1 MYMNHHEIPAT
12 LSALYQQNQQRSS
25 SVNSSSSSTSSSSSS
40 SSSSATSPPSL
51 SPPQTSA
58 AKCLNL
64 AALAPPA
71 PTNYVHLPYYYPTAS
86 TNTTTFS
93 SPFSTSAL
101 RGAAT
106 TAYPT
111 TGSILGSTFFTALDP
126 NSTGTFNSN
135 SISFQKYPKLT
146 F

>member
-1 MYMNHHEIPAT
+1 MNHHEIPAT
-12 LSALYQQNQQRSS
+12 LSAAALYQQNQQRSS
-25 SVNSSSSSTSSSSSS
+25 SVNSSSSSTSSSSS

-111 TGSILGSTFFTALDP
+111 TGSILGSTFLTALDP

-135 SISFQKYPKLT
+135 
-146 F
+146 